1 MARDKTMNDY
11 LGYIFW
17 IVSTLF
23 IIIFFGAMIYN
34 MMTPETPNT
43 YKFEVTGVISEANAT
58 TAASLHLECVKYCID
73 RVTNDYGYKLECMK
87 ECQTIGQEGCSK

>member
-17 IVSTLF
+17 IGATLF
-23 IIIFFGAMIYN
+23 IVVFFGAMIYN
-34 MMTPETPNT
+34 MITPTETPT

-58 TAASLHLECVKYCID
+58 TAASLHLECMKYCID
-73 RVTNDYGYKLECMK
+73 RVSSEYGNKLACMK
-87 ECQTIGQEGCSK
+87 ECQSIGQEGCSK